1 MEKYD
6 EILKGISASIDSL
19 HSKFTKEISSINYRI
34 DSINEFLERD
44 TKRFERLQEKQAKQ
58 GQQIAQLN
66 EKVDELIKSGSGV
79 IWKSGDLNSVGIDK
93 ETARSAFHEIGLN
106 QRQALTLLDAAGRLR
121 VDTERDGSIH
131 RTKKVRVSPTQV
143 TRCVVVII

>member
-44 TKRFERLQEKQAKQ
+44 TKRFERLQEKQA
-58 GQQIAQLN
+58 
-66 EKVDELIKSGSGV
+66 
-79 IWKSGDLNSVGIDK
+79 
-93 ETARSAFHEIGLN
+93 R
-106 QRQALTLLDAAGRLR
+106 TLA
-121 VDTERDGSIH
+121 I
-131 RTKKVRVSPTQV
+131 
-143 TRCVVVII
+143 TR